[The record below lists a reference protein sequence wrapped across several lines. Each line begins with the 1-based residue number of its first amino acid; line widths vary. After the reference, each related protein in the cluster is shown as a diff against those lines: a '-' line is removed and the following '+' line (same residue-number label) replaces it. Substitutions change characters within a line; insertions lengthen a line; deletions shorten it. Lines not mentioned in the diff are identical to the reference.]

1 MWRISLIAVTLV
13 ATGFV
18 ITLLSDVQ
26 AQRRVYSGRL
36 NIQQLV
42 RRIEQL
48 ERRVATIER
57 ARSDRNPTKVVM
69 SAEKAKEHVAA
80 AKQRQAFSEKLYS
93 KGYISEAELEADRF
107 EFTRAL
113 KVLQFAEAARDG
125 KPTED
130 ITTKIAIL
138 QAEHNL
144 AVAKRQL
151 QFAKS
156 MTIKGF
162 SVTDLGAHRRVVDE
176 AQKRLEEAKA
186 QQ

>member
-1 MWRISLIAVTLV
+1 M
-13 ATGFV
+13 
-18 ITLLSDVQ
+18 
-26 AQRRVYSGRL
+26 
-36 NIQQLV
+36 
-42 RRIEQL
+42 
-48 ERRVATIER
+48 
-57 ARSDRNPTKVVM
+57 
-69 SAEKAKEHVAA
+69 
-80 AKQRQAFSEKLYS
+80 
-93 KGYISEAELEADRF
+93 EADRF

-113 KVLQFAEAARDG
+113 KVLQFAEAARDD

-156 MTIKGF
+156 MTIKEF